1 MRYAPSLLEKL
12 TNSSYLERPG
22 QILSG
27 LPLDELI
34 QSVAKD
40 LEALLNTRC
49 ALRGEDLERFPLS
62 KESVYNFGIPDFS
75 SMSLASSVDRSRIC
89 AAIKETI
96 ENQDRRLS
104 NVQVAIQGD
113 TSNARHLIFTIQAVL
128 RVSQSDQ
135 LVNFDAHFEPAAQ
148 RYSVVC
154 ESS

>member
-27 LPLDELI
+27 LPIDELI
-34 QSVAKD
+34 HSVAKD

-49 ALRGEDLERFPLS
+49 VLRGEDLKSFPLS
-62 KESVYNFGIPDFS
+62 TESVYNFGIPDFS
-75 SMSLASSVDRSRIC
+75 SLSLASSADRSHIC
-89 AAIKETI
+89 TAIKTTI

-104 NVQVAIQGD
+104 DVQVAIQGD
-113 TSNARHLIFTIQAVL
+113 TFSARHLVFTIQAVL

-148 RYSVVC
+148 RYSVVR